1 MATSS
6 GNFPRRL
13 TKIDDLTRWDYY
25 HLRESDERY
34 YLGEYTSHE
43 NYKYSRTNQLIHNF
57 KKSMDRRPRGEWRYK
72 ELAIREVARALRRVI
87 PGDLVDQLTFVPIPP
102 SKARDHPLYD
112 DRMTRMLCLI
122 RPRPS
127 LDVRELIIQTE
138 STAAAHEMDTRPV
151 PETIEAQY
159 ELDMALTNPAPRRL
173 VLADDVLTTGAH
185 FVLRRRFLSADIRK
199 RRSWEYSSRGE
210 FLALSRPNHL
220 QLVEAFA
227 V

>member
-1 MATSS
+1 MVTSS

-13 TKIDDLTRWDYY
+13 TNIDDLTRRDHY
-25 HLRESDERY
+25 HLRESDDCY

-43 NYKYSRTNQLIHNF
+43 DYKYSSTNQLIHNF
-57 KKSMDRRPRGEWRYK
+57 KKSIDRRPRPEWRYK
-72 ELAIREVARALRRVI
+72 EQAIREVARVFRRAI

-112 DRMTRMLCLI
+112 DRMTRLLRLI

-159 ELDMALTNPAPRRL
+159 KLDMALTNPPPRRL
-173 VLADDVLTTGAH
+173 VLADDLLTTGAH
-185 FVLRRRFLSADIRK
+185 FRAAKAVLERRYPETPILGIFIA
-199 RRSWEYSSRGE
+199 RRVFSTE
-210 FLALSRPNHL
+210 
-220 QLVEAFA
+220 
-227 V
+227 